1 MKLKNTTYLSLRSN
15 KLNHLPSNIGDKI
28 TNLVHLDLSE
38 NHLRHLPNSLD
49 LLKKLKVL
57 IISNNNLFIIPSA
70 VCQLTNL
77 RILKASNNQVSHVS
91 SDISNLVNL
100 ELLDLS
106 NNCFSKLPSQ
116 MENLNNLKYFYIQK
130 TQLLKMPLC
139 ISRGMRSLETLN
151 LSYNKSLDI
160 SDEPK
165 STNLKVFSARKNGL
179 CPTFPGW
186 IFSSVYINLEE
197 VALDCTYFKH
207 FHLLN
212 YVSTSSIKNLSM
224 MQCQLSDTILDKLVE
239 VLENIEN
246 LSIGNSRSFVNRNS
260 FWHFPIINLK
270 NNEKLKKLNIQEA
283 NISILS
289 PEISRFT
296 NLKELNVSG
305 NYISWLPDEVCNL
318 LQLRS
323 LNIDRNKISYLPPNI
338 GNLYMLKEL
347 KASHNYLSRLPDS
360 VKDLRSLRY
369 IDLYGNEFHE
379 FPGQIKHLNL
389 LGLDIDQNLFPTDSF
404 MMTDI
409 SYEKLRISLRDHWK
423 NEDKLT
429 GFRVKSNKD
438 SESCQSDSSSLGS
451 KSPTECVILENNKIM
466 EDWDVSNDSANEF
479 DPNEKIIPR
488 SKNVLASI
496 KRINQRRFC
505 PADFHPVSTTRKIR
519 QMRQTG
525 NLKCQIKL
533 VEGQFDDA

>member
-1 MKLKNTTYLSLRSN
+1 
-15 KLNHLPSNIGDKI
+15 
-28 TNLVHLDLSE
+28 
-38 NHLRHLPNSLD
+38 
-49 LLKKLKVL
+49 
-57 IISNNNLFIIPSA
+57 
-70 VCQLTNL
+70 
-77 RILKASNNQVSHVS
+77 
-91 SDISNLVNL
+91 
-100 ELLDLS
+100 
-106 NNCFSKLPSQ
+106 
-116 MENLNNLKYFYIQK
+116 
-130 TQLLKMPLC
+130 MPLC

-186 IFSSVYINLEE
+186 IFSS
-197 VALDCTYFKH
+197 
-207 FHLLN
+207 
-212 YVSTSSIKNLSM
+212 
-224 MQCQLSDTILDKLVE
+224 CQLSDTILDKLVE

-360 VKDLRSLRY
+360 TCM
-369 IDLYGNEFHE
+369 GNEFHE